1 MVRNMNRIHTS
12 VAELENIL
20 LVLEQIQVSDFTIE
34 EFGGTK
40 SISIVDDPELTESS
54 VTLLEAEGWD
64 YHDPWEFG
72 PGYWDYKLS

>member
-20 LVLEQIQVSDFTIE
+20 LVLDQIQVSDFTIE

-40 SISIVDDPELTESS
+40 SISIIDDSELSESS
-54 VTLLEAEGWD
+54 IALLEGEGWI
-64 YHDPWEFG
+64 YREPFEYL
-72 PGYWDYKLS
+72 PGYWDYKL